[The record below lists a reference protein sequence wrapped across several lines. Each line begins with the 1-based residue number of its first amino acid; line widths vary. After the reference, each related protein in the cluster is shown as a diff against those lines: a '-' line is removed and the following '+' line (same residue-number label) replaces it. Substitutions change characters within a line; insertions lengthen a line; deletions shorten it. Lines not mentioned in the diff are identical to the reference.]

1 MIQWYI
7 LETTKRRIHSTITPL
22 ADAKDKVEEQDVLKR
37 LATEGL
43 LSLDQFKQLS
53 TVVEKLTPEMIARAL
68 PRPCVI

>member
-1 MIQWYI
+1 MLIW
-7 LETTKRRIHSTITPL
+7 RITL

-68 PRPCVI
+68 LRPCVM